1 MYTSFFG
8 LNEKPFSITPN
19 PRYLYMSER
28 HTEALAHLIYGIKD
42 SGGFIQ
48 LTGEVGTGKTMLI
61 RSLLQRLPGNAD
73 VALILNPQLS
83 ATEFL
88 GAILTELDVPQPEDR
103 SSLKELTDKLNSYLL
118 DNYSQ
123 GRRTLLIV
131 DEAQNFAVDVLEQ
144 IRLLTNLETASQKL
158 LQITLIGQ
166 PELRTM
172 LARNDLRQLAQRITG
187 RYHLEPLSHTETEE
201 YIRHRL
207 KIAGATAT
215 IFSSQACREL
225 YRLSG
230 GIPRI
235 INVIADRA
243 LLGAFTQEEH
253 EVTPR
258 MVRRAAEEVYG
269 QEGAGELRRRTWV
282 KIVGLAACVVAII
295 GAAVF
300 TSIKFTTPASQ
311 SPAPPIAGAPA
322 AVPVAEPVI
331 EPIIEPAMKEHLAV
345 APELIAG
352 AAEPAQSSTKLEQL
366 IRDNA
371 ALTDTRTAF
380 ASLFSLWGVEFDL
393 GNARACEQ
401 AQSKNLFC
409 LFQKGSLA
417 QIQRLDRPVI
427 LTVQDYAG
435 GVHQLVLAEIEGATG
450 IIAIGKSR
458 YRIPLDEI
466 LDIWYGE
473 YLLLWKPQIGAVK
486 AFYPGMRDPDVPW
499 LRQSLTEIQGNPIDP
514 MNSDYFDENLEA
526 RVRDYQITKRLE
538 VDGLVGQQTQIV
550 INTDLHAGAPRL
562 VRAN

>member
-1 MYTSFFG
+1 
-8 LNEKPFSITPN
+8 
-19 PRYLYMSER
+19 
-28 HTEALAHLIYGIKD
+28 
-42 SGGFIQ
+42 
-48 LTGEVGTGKTMLI
+48 
-61 RSLLQRLPGNAD
+61 
-73 VALILNPQLS
+73 
-83 ATEFL
+83 
-88 GAILTELDVPQPEDR
+88 
-103 SSLKELTDKLNSYLL
+103 
-118 DNYSQ
+118 
-123 GRRTLLIV
+123 
-131 DEAQNFAVDVLEQ
+131 
-144 IRLLTNLETASQKL
+144 
-158 LQITLIGQ
+158 
-166 PELRTM
+166 
-172 LARNDLRQLAQRITG
+172 
-187 RYHLEPLSHTETEE
+187 
-201 YIRHRL
+201 
-207 KIAGATAT
+207 
-215 IFSSQACREL
+215 
-225 YRLSG
+225 
-230 GIPRI
+230 
-235 INVIADRA
+235 
-243 LLGAFTQEEH
+243 
-253 EVTPR
+253 
-258 MVRRAAEEVYG
+258 
-269 QEGAGELRRRTWV
+269 
-282 KIVGLAACVVAII
+282 
-295 GAAVF
+295 
-300 TSIKFTTPASQ
+300 
-311 SPAPPIAGAPA
+311 
-322 AVPVAEPVI
+322 
-331 EPIIEPAMKEHLAV
+331 MKEHLAV

>member
-48 LTGEVGTGKTMLI
+48 LTGEVGTGKTTLI

-83 ATEFL
+83 STEFL
-88 GAILTELDVPQPEDR
+88 SAILTELDIPQPEDR
-103 SSLKELTDKLNSYLL
+103 SSLKELTDKLNSFLL
-118 DNYSQ
+118 ENYSQ

-144 IRLLTNLETASQKL
+144 IRLLTNLETSSQKL

-187 RYHLEPLSHTETEE
+187 RYHLEPLTHNETEE
-201 YIRHRL
+201 YVRHRL
-207 KIAGATAT
+207 KVAGATAKNF
-215 IFSSQACREL
+215 ISQACREL

-235 INVIADRA
+235 INVIADRS

-253 EVTPR
+253 EITPR
-258 MVRRAAEEVYG
+258 MVRRAAKEVYG
-269 QEGAGELRRRTWV
+269 EGGGSESIGRTWI
-282 KIVGLAACVVAII
+282 KIGGLAACVVAVI

-300 TSIKFTTPASQ
+300 TSGKFSG
-311 SPAPPIAGAPA
+311 SPAVVPTLPVASAPA
-322 AVPVAEPVI
+322 NLAAPVVEPVI
-331 EPIIEPAMKEHLAV
+331 EPGAVVTEPAAITV
-345 APELIAG
+345 
-352 AAEPAQSSTKLEQL
+352 EPAQSGVKLEEL
-366 IRDNA
+366 IREKA

-380 ASLFSLWGVEFDL
+380 ENLFTLWGVKFDL
-393 GNARACEQ
+393 SSARACEQ
-401 AQSKNLFC
+401 AQAKKLFC
-409 LFQKGSLA
+409 LFQKGSMA
-417 QIQRLDRPVI
+417 QIQRLNRPVI
-427 LTVQDYAG
+427 LSVQDYTG
-435 GVHQLVLAEIEGATG
+435 GIHQLLLAEIEGNTG
-450 IIAIGKSR
+450 IINIGGSR
-458 YRIPLDEI
+458 YRIDLDEL

-473 YLLLWKPQIGAVK
+473 YLLLWKPQIGVIK
-486 AFYPGMRDPDVPW
+486 AFYPGMRDADVTW
-499 LRQSLTEIQGNPIDP
+499 LRQSLATIQGNPIDP
-514 MNSDYFDENLEA
+514 MTSDYFDENLEA
-526 RVRDYQITKRLE
+526 RVRDYQVSKRLE

-550 INTDLHAGAPRL
+550 INTDLNAGAPRL
-562 VRAN
+562 MRAN